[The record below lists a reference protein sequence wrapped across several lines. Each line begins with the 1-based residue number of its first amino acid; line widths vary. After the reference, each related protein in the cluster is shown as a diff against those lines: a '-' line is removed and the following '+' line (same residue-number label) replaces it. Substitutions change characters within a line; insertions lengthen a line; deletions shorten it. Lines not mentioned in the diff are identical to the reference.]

1 MTCVEIK
8 FIIIIIII
16 SKYGQKEMS
25 LSQIRNKK
33 RKFLIHTWAHI

>member
-16 SKYGQKEMS
+16 IIIINGMVYFHWQEWY
-25 LSQIRNKK
+25 
-33 RKFLIHTWAHI
+33 IHV